1 MHVYNCRVVGEYPA
15 QQFFTVES
23 DGSVVLLTSLRNDAQ
38 RNTQYRVCSTNI
50 YLHISI
56 LLHDSPDVRNCL
68 LLFLSSNRRQF
79 PIVSLEIRQ

>member
-38 RNTQYRVCSTNI
+38 RNTQYRVCSTNTI
-50 YLHISI
+50 CHISI
-56 LLHDSPDVRNCL
+56 
-68 LLFLSSNRRQF
+68 
-79 PIVSLEIRQ
+79 